1 MASRSA
7 WTERAR
13 GATTSSLSG
22 CGAASN
28 TRRCISEPTTACP
41 RPARRSAAISTSII
55 TAGLIRAL
63 TRRHPIKPTST
74 CCHSAWQPNP
84 GRRSTYRRGK
94 SVQTTG
100 ATSLHCIAIPCEKL
114 IMLTLKP
121 TGLGQPNDF
130 EVLDQDLRREEQG
143 YTRRCRLFLHMER
156 ERMCPL
162 EN

>member
-1 MASRSA
+1 VRCRLLA
-7 WTERAR
+7 
-13 GATTSSLSG
+13 LSG
-22 CGAASN
+22 QSNRPVFVRFWTKADKLGPKLTALMHRRAS
-28 TRRCISEPTTACP
+28 CP
-41 RPARRSAAISTSII
+41 VA
-55 TAGLIRAL
+55 
-63 TRRHPIKPTST
+63 
-74 CCHSAWQPNP
+74 
-84 GRRSTYRRGK
+84 
-94 SVQTTG
+94 
-100 ATSLHCIAIPCEKL
+100 SLHRYSVRKL